1 MKPNAKIVS
10 AWQNEWRGTL
20 DTLAIAALDL
30 DNNPG
35 MNTTHWC
42 VSCTRLFFLSDDRF
56 AFSMWLEFKYTGRES
71 NSKKFTVCTLFP
83 LCIAL
88 PL

>member
-35 MNTTHWC
+35 KNKTHWC
-42 VSCTRLFFLSDDRF
+42 VL
-56 AFSMWLEFKYTGRES
+56 
-71 NSKKFTVCTLFP
+71 VHVP
-83 LCIAL
+83 
-88 PL
+88 